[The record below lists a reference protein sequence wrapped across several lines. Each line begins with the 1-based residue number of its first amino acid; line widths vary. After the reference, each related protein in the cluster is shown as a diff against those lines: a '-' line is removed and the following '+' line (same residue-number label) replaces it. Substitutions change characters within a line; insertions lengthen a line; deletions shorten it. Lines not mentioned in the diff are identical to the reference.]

1 MFKKLLLI
9 ASSML
14 ISMGLAFAQSNLS
27 GKVIGAEDG
36 QPVIGAT
43 VQIVGTSIGV
53 TTDMNGAFHLSKVP
67 SKAVV
72 RVSCIGMKT
81 QEVKAADAAVIRLE
95 IDAEALDA
103 LIFTGYGT
111 VSRTAFTGTAAKVD
125 GDALEKKSDA
135 NFVKNLEGT
144 VTGVQMAVST
154 SMPGSWGSVL
164 VRGRGSLNSGTQPLY
179 VVDGIPVGSDYSHEA

>member
-9 ASSML
+9 ATTML
-14 ISMGLAFAQSNLS
+14 ISMGMVFAQNSLT
-27 GKVIGAEDG
+27 GTVIGAEDG

-43 VQIVGTSIGV
+43 VQIVGTSVGV
-53 TTDMNGAFHLSKVP
+53 TTDTKGLFHLNKVP
-67 SKAVV
+67 SDAVI

-81 QEVKAADAAVIRLE
+81 QEVKASDASVIRLE

-103 LIFTGYGT
+103 LVFIGYGS
-111 VSRTAFTGTAAKVD
+111 VSRTAFTGTAAKAS
-125 GDALEKKSDA
+125 GESIEKRSDA
-135 NFVKNLEGT
+135 NFVKSLEGT

-179 VVDGIPVGSDYSHEA
+179 VIDGIPVESA